1 MHHNRRKKK
10 RINYGVRAVE
20 LFRGTKGYGFTISGQ
35 QPCILSCIVTGS
47 PAEQSGLRAGDY
59 LVAVNGYNV
68 AKSPHDDVVKLI
80 GNSKGILRL
89 QIAENYYSDSSDEEG
104 HLTARTKPKYSHK
117 TRTSNS
123 TSNNNHN
130 HSHNNHNH
138 NHNYNPNHSHTHT
151 HNHNNNNSNHNNAAT
166 SVSPNPNNEKFKC
179 TVDKVVNDLKTGAM
193 FELPFD
199 SAQTPGTETT
209 TTSTGTTITG
219 TSTVRL
225 PPPPPPQLKMQC
237 SKNGSCHRYLNLK
250 NSICDNNLGLAS
262 CSLPCSLA
270 LAPPPLNKRETEKIV
285 HRTVVGYLGTIDI
298 PNQLH
303 SSMMMQV
310 LKKCIKRLKQ
320 EKRNPITVLL
330 TIHVT
335 NIKLTNADNKIIA
348 EYPSYRIIFCN
359 AFSDTD
365 KQYFGILTKSTGDR
379 DGIVSNSCHV
389 FMIFN
394 RLIDHSLHVNTS
406 NIFGFTC
413 TKTTDSMVCQEFP
426 DSCMGLIGAIQTLY
440 IVDGSNDE
448 NGGAYGDVRRQLDAV
463 SPQPSNVSS
472 STAHS
477 SNSDSGI
484 GFRDDYAGNQ
494 GERNGDIF
502 RQPFPVRI
510 ALRAGGSGTGVGVGA
525 GGESGAKSNDDND
538 DDDDDD
544 DGPWIRRTEPELGC
558 KGIDGIG
565 LYEGRNIFDGQ
576 REKCGEGNTCVK
588 TSAAKQSV
596 GTSSFSRT
604 IAGIQRSEME
614 FPVADGSC
622 CSEIFTM
629 GEPSEDFSCD
639 DSRARNSEMC
649 NKLSPKVF
657 NVAKSLVHSL
667 ENLKG
672 DDEQF
677 TALLNSFAGKSYEAR
692 QWTSLQEIRNLDEF
706 QSDSL
711 QYGST
716 DSCDKEDNNYG
727 VHTWAS
733 GFEKLLKDPVGLQTF
748 AEFLKKEFSHENIYF
763 WAACER
769 YRNTED
775 ITNRRALA
783 WKIYQRHLSTTA
795 AEPVNVDSHAAGQI
809 TQELINYAPA
819 DLFLQAQKQV
829 FNLMKFDSYPRFLRS
844 DLYRNCLETGS
855 SVVSTEDCDLA
866 LTNSPS
872 VKLKKSH
879 SDAEDRRRK
888 SILPWNRK
896 NRSKSKDRG
905 ESEYNKI
912 PTRVEPMYKSFSSIK
927 RDNDGNNT
935 SNNNNNN
942 NNSNYN
948 NNDDNISI
956 SSSRSSLAS
965 WDLALRQSFS
975 KHSVASYDG
984 QNDKKDVHSKCT
996 GLCRV
1001 ILPDGST
1008 TVVPTSQTE
1017 TIKDVITRLLDKRAL
1032 KYLNYDVL
1040 ILATDELMN
1049 LKYSSSVLAG
1059 QEVEVVPAKVLK
1071 VDLPSRRIITVVAHR
1086 GRTLKE
1092 VLRPLLNK
1100 YGFKLELITIWGDG
1114 HPISLD
1120 IPAINAP
1127 ARLVLTSNN
1136 EDFQRDVPR
1145 CQDNIPQGQTTLDEI
1160 TNKVFEEL
1168 LVGKSA
1174 NKYQSEGS
1182 CKSDDQRSEGS
1193 SILSNK
1199 FFSRD
1204 LALSGKKKSK
1214 SKSSNLSEKSN
1225 SDCTGDD
1232 SAAQSTRSHAPLIA
1246 KWRNGVKLQLPGRF
1260 DGDELYEGLKR
1271 AQRSRLEDQ
1280 RGTEINFELPDF
1292 LKDKENNKSK
1302 DEKKLRRA
1310 RLTVSANCDPTTKF
1324 YNDMSSNEKKQ
1335 NPSSS
1340 LLKDS
1345 VNKLSESRINNKST
1359 INSYPQSPSSS
1370 SLSLSVSDQYKNSMQ
1385 ESSTNK
1391 TTNLDN
1397 SLTNLDVTLEDAD
1410 KTIIDNS
1417 NCKLTCKSIESSPTG
1432 NTSMLSMSMSMSVSS
1447 TSSSSGLMESPSTSP
1462 TKLLK
1467 PPPLPPKPKGLLTN
1481 AAKTNHLLSMKNN
1494 TRTTTITSDSCENK
1508 NIF

>member
-1 MHHNRRKKK
+1 MMHPSRRKKK

-20 LFRGTKGYGFTISGQ
+20 LVRGTKGYGFTISGQ
-35 QPCILSCIVTGS
+35 QPCILSCIVSGS

-80 GNSKGILRL
+80 GNSKGVLRL

-104 HLTARTKPKYSHK
+104 HLAARTKPKYSH
-117 TRTSNS
+117 RSRSSHQINS
-123 TSNNNHN
+123 SL
-130 HSHNNHNH
+130 SQ
-138 NHNYNPNHSHTHT
+138 SGD
-151 HNHNNNNSNHNNAAT
+151 
-166 SVSPNPNNEKFKC
+166 KFKC
-179 TVDKVVNDLKTGAM
+179 TVEKVVNDLKTGAM
-193 FELPFD
+193 FD
-199 SAQTPGTETT
+199 SQSATT
-209 TTSTGTTITG
+209 
-219 TSTVRL
+219 RH
-225 PPPPPPQLKMQC
+225 PPPPPPKMQC
-237 SKNGSCHRYLNLK
+237 SQTGSHRHLNLTC
-250 NSICDNNLGLAS
+250 SSSFDNLSDNPSTQELFSSGTA
-262 CSLPCSLA
+262 CSL
-270 LAPPPLNKRETEKIV
+270 LAPPPKKRETEKIV

-303 SSMMMQV
+303 PSMMMQV

-320 EKRNPITVLL
+320 EKRNPTTVLL

-335 NIKLTNADNKIIA
+335 NIKLTNADNQVIA

-359 AFSDTD
+359 AFSESD
-365 KQYFGILTKSTGDR
+365 KQFFGILTKSAGE

-394 RLIDHSLHVNTS
+394 RLIEHSLHVNTS
-406 NIFGFTC
+406 SAFGFVC
-413 TKTTDSMVCQEFP
+413 TRTTDSNVCQEFP

-440 IVDGSNDE
+440 IVDGEE
-448 NGGAYGDVRRQLDAV
+448 NYAENIRRQMEAV
-463 SPQPSNVSS
+463 SPQPSNLSS

-484 GFRDDYAGNQ
+484 GFRDDYGQ
-494 GERNGDIF
+494 EVF
-502 RQPFPVRI
+502 RQPFPVRNRDEDPWVRRRDDK
-510 ALRAGGSGTGVGVGA
+510 AQLVDDACREGACPNAGGDDSCQITSA
-525 GGESGAKSNDDND
+525 GPVAAWSLPRKVSKDMELKAAND
-538 DDDDDD
+538 
-544 DGPWIRRTEPELGC
+544 
-558 KGIDGIG
+558 
-565 LYEGRNIFDGQ
+565 
-576 REKCGEGNTCVK
+576 CVK
-588 TSAAKQSV
+588 ST
-596 GTSSFSRT
+596 
-604 IAGIQRSEME
+604 RSEM
-614 FPVADGSC
+614 C
-622 CSEIFTM
+622 C
-629 GEPSEDFSCD
+629 
-639 DSRARNSEMC
+639 
-649 NKLSPKVF
+649 KLSPKVF
-657 NVAKSLVHSL
+657 NVAKSMVHSL
-667 ENLKG
+667 ENLKE
-672 DDEQF
+672 DDQQF

-692 QWTSLQEIRNLDEF
+692 QWTSLQEIRNVDEF
-706 QSDSL
+706 QEEL

-769 YRNTED
+769 YKNTED
-775 ITNRRALA
+775 TSNRRTLA
-783 WKIYQRHLSTTA
+783 WKIYERHLSATA
-795 AEPVNVDSHAAGQI
+795 GEPVNVDSHAAGQI

-855 SVVSTEDCDLA
+855 SVVSTEDCDLS

-912 PTRVEPMYKSFSSIK
+912 PTRVEPMYKSFSSMK
-927 RDNDGNNT
+927 RDESSNHNI
-935 SNNNNNN
+935 NNNNNN
-942 NNSNYN
+942 NNNNIN
-948 NNDDNISI
+948 NNEDNISI

-984 QNDKKDVHSKCT
+984 QNDKKEAHSKCT

-1008 TVVPTSQTE
+1008 TVVPISQTE
-1017 TIKDVITRLLDKRAL
+1017 TIKDVITRLLVKRAL

-1071 VDLPSRRIITVVAHR
+1071 VDLPSRRIITVVAHK
-1086 GRTLKE
+1086 GRTLRE

-1114 HPISLD
+1114 HPISLE

-1136 EDFQRDVPR
+1136 EDFQRDALK
-1145 CQDNIPQGQTTLDEI
+1145 CQENIPQGQTTLDEI

-1182 CKSDDQRSEGS
+1182 CKSEDQRSESS

-1214 SKSSNLSEKSN
+1214 SKSSNLSEKSH
-1225 SDCTGDD
+1225 SDCAEETT
-1232 SAAQSTRSHAPLIA
+1232 QTTRSHAPLIA
-1246 KWRNGVKLQLPGRF
+1246 KWRNGVMLQLPGRF

-1292 LKDKENNKSK
+1292 LKDKENSKSK
-1302 DEKKLRRA
+1302 DYKKLRRA
-1310 RLTVSANCDPTTKF
+1310 RLTVSANCD
-1324 YNDMSSNEKKQ
+1324 N
-1335 NPSSS
+1335 SSS
-1340 LLKDS
+1340 KFFSDISIAEKTQHLPTNFTDS
-1345 VNKLSESRINNKST
+1345 SIANRVMINESRSQPSVPTQEST
-1359 INSYPQSPSSS
+1359 ITTNRS
-1370 SLSLSVSDQYKNSMQ
+1370 SLDSSL
-1385 ESSTNK
+1385 
-1391 TTNLDN
+1391 
-1397 SLTNLDVTLEDAD
+1397 NLDVTLEDAD
-1410 KTIIDNS
+1410 KTIID
-1417 NCKLTCKSIESSPTG
+1417 KSVELSSIA
-1432 NTSMLSMSMSMSVSS
+1432 NTSMSPMSTSTS
-1447 TSSSSGLMESPSTSP
+1447 TSSLGLMDSPATSP
-1462 TKLLK
+1462 TKLSR
-1467 PPPLPPKPKGLLTN
+1467 PPPLPPKPKGLLTSV
-1481 AAKTNHLLSMKNN
+1481 KTNQLLSKNIS
-1494 TRTTTITSDSCENK
+1494 RSTIISDSCESK
-1508 NIF
+1508 NVF